1 MNWGLLRDSKIILG
15 FVFAFVFE
23 IIGILL
29 AIKNEDSWV
38 TFVVFGMLLT
48 FYSVYRAN
56 LLYRKN

>member
-56 LLYRKN
+56 RLYRKN